1 MAIETDSPSKTRFVA
16 LQSGIR
22 LEAITVVW
30 MTIEGALAI
39 GSGVIAGSILLIA
52 FGLDSVIELIS
63 GVLLLWRLS
72 AEAHSNAVERIE
84 HAERRATW
92 LSAILLVL
100 LCLYV
105 TITIVVGLVWRIEPE
120 SSMPGILVSLG
131 ALIIMPALAHLKRG
145 VNTHLDSAA
154 LRADV
159 AESVTCAYMAGTV
172 LSGLALNVAFGWWWA
187 EYVAA
192 AGFLYWLIGETRE
205 AFEAARGN
213 ADGE

>member
-1 MAIETDSPSKTRFVA
+1 
-16 LQSGIR
+16 
-22 LEAITVVW
+22 

-72 AEAHSNAVERIE
+72 AEVQSNAVERIE
-84 HAERRATW
+84 NAERRATW

-105 TITIVVGLVWRIEPE
+105 AITTVVGLVWRIEPE
-120 SSMPGILVSLG
+120 SSPLGILVSLA
-131 ALIIMPALAHLKRG
+131 ALIIMPMLARWKRG

-154 LRADV
+154 LRADI

-172 LSGLALNVAFGWWWA
+172 LSGLALNVTFGWWWA

>member
-1 MAIETDSPSKTRFVA
+1 METTNHPQRRFTA
-16 LQSGIR
+16 LRSGIR

-30 MTIEGALAI
+30 MTLEGMLAI

-63 GVLLLWRLS
+63 GILLLWRLS
-72 AEAHSNAVERIE
+72 AEAQSNAIERIE
-84 HAERRATW
+84 NAERRATW
-92 LSAILLVL
+92 LSALLLVL

-105 TITIVVGLVWRIEPE
+105 AITIVVGLVWRIEPE
-120 SSMPGILVSLG
+120 SSLPGILVSLG
-131 ALIIMPALAHLKRG
+131 ALIIMPVLAHLKRG
-145 VNTHLDSAA
+145 VNTHLNSAA
-154 LRADV
+154 LRADI

-172 LSGLALNVAFGWWWA
+172 LGGLALNVAFGWWWA

-213 ADGE
+213 ADAE